1 MLGPADRYN
10 RGVARVQPHLL
21 FDALGMEGQVTIWRG
36 ASDKP
41 YHVIFRHG
49 GVQVNRT
56 TGTTIYADAQRRAAE
71 IYAEVIR
78 GPKEATT
85 MASLERQMEDLKT
98 LVLGLSLNGAKAGNP
113 HARAEVKTVKAAF
126 NAFVAAKQSACMAA
140 ESLPRLQRRLDEFV
154 DFAGPEVNLPE
165 ITTQTIEAWIASKP
179 GNNPRTK
186 NNDVDAVSQFLRWCG
201 SPPRRWC
208 DPEIGQGVSK
218 PRVARHSALIEV
230 LTLDQAQTML
240 KWVEANHPEYVLYYA
255 IALLAGVRANKKGSA
270 SDTRSGEI
278 IRLFEAVKANHGQWP
293 AKLWNGIVLHI
304 PSGKVNGSP
313 RQVHTPENLKRW
325 LEAYPDSL
333 EVPHRCWHTRNVAK
347 PFALPANGLRH
358 TAASAYISSGGDFGR
373 AAVLFGN
380 SEAILKN
387 RYVNLMSK
395 ETADGFWMIYPQRSS
410 LAEKHK
416 VAAA

>member
-1 MLGPADRYN
+1 
-10 RGVARVQPHLL
+10 
-21 FDALGMEGQVTIWRG
+21 
-36 ASDKP
+36 
-41 YHVIFRHG
+41 
-49 GVQVNRT
+49 VNRT

>member
-1 MLGPADRYN
+1 M
-10 RGVARVQPHLL
+10 
-21 FDALGMEGQVTIWRG
+21 TIWRS

-49 GVQVNRT
+49 GVQVNRS

-85 MASLERQMEDLKT
+85 MASLERQIESIKA
-98 LVLGLSLNGAKAGNP
+98 LVLRLSLNGANAGNP
-113 HARAEVKTVKAAF
+113 HGKTEVKTLKAGYDAF
-126 NAFVAAKQSACMAA
+126 IAAKQSAGMAA
-140 ESLPRLQRRLDEFV
+140 ESLPRLQRRLGEFV
-154 DFAGPEVNLPE
+154 DFAGPGINLPE
-165 ITTQTIEAWIASKP
+165 ITTQTIEAWIGSKP

-208 DPEIGQGVSK
+208 DPEIGSGVSK

-230 LTLDQAQTML
+230 LTPDQAQAML
-240 KWVEANHPEYVLYYA
+240 NWVETNHPEYILYYA
-255 IALLAGVRANKKGSA
+255 VALFAGVRANKKGSA
-270 SDTRSGEI
+270 NDTRSGEI

-293 AKLWNGIVLHI
+293 AKLFNGIALHI
-304 PSGKVNGSP
+304 PSGKVGGAP

-347 PFALPANGLRH
+347 PFSLPANGLRH
-358 TAASAYISSGGDFGR
+358 TAASAFISSGGDFGR

-380 SEAILKN
+380 SEEVLKN
-387 RYVNLMSK
+387 RYVNLMTK
-395 ETADGFWMIYPQRSS
+395 ETAEKFQKIAPKSYS
-410 LAEKHK
+410 LASKNK
-416 VAAA
+416 VLAA